1 MRERRLFVFRVHTD
15 DYVDYIKAELKQGRL
30 RQGWGFG
37 SLLDAGG
44 VPDPE
49 AYVKAFREE
58 WPDSPEDPYKRY
70 SILERMLAIEPGD
83 LLVIPNVPV
92 YRGEF
97 TIAEVTEPYR
107 FEHTPG
113 FERRDFGHIIGVDP
127 SNMREVGYH
136 SSYEARVVSG
146 MFRSYQQAV
155 NNSWHPGFAK
165 AVMALWGR
173 EETSEQA
180 VAPGWVWDLQQRVF
194 AGVRERIADLR
205 PLDVEKL
212 VEKAFEQAG
221 YELQRRNNY
230 DGRGGDADLVF
241 HHRLPL
247 LSEVDGDRLKVFV
260 QVKHKKGVD
269 QEDWRGV
276 EQLNRIADGERYV
289 LKVLFSTA
297 TDFTEKTQ
305 ALAQESEVVLIYG
318 DQAMAF
324 LSRGLTGGLT
334 GDVTIDS
341 LVAAL

>member
-15 DYVDYIKAELKQGRL
+15 DYADYIKAELKQGRL

-37 SLLDAGG
+37 SLLNVSGES
-44 VPDPE
+44 DPE
-49 AYVKAFREE
+49 AYVRAFREE
-58 WPDSPEDPYKRY
+58 WPDSTEDPYKRY

-83 LLVIPNVPV
+83 LIVIPNVPV
-92 YRGEF
+92 YRGSF
-97 TIAEVTEPYR
+97 TIAEATNAYR

-127 SNMREVGYH
+127 STLREIGYQE
-136 SSYEARVVSG
+136 SYESRIVSG

-165 AVMALWGR
+165 AVIALWER
-173 EETSEQA
+173 EETPEQA
-180 VAPGWVWDLQQRVF
+180 VAPGWVRDLQQRVLG
-194 AGVRERIADLR
+194 GVRERIADLS

-212 VEKAFEQAG
+212 VKKAFEQAG
-221 YELQRRNNY
+221 YEFERRNNY

-260 QVKHKKGVD
+260 QVKHKKGID
-269 QEDWRGV
+269 HEDWRGV
-276 EQLNRIADGERYV
+276 EQLNLVTDGVTYV

-297 TDFTEKTQ
+297 TEFTEKTQ
-305 ALAQESEVVLIYG
+305 ALAQESEVVLICG

-334 GDVTIDS
+334 GDVTTDS
-341 LVAAL
+341 LVAAV